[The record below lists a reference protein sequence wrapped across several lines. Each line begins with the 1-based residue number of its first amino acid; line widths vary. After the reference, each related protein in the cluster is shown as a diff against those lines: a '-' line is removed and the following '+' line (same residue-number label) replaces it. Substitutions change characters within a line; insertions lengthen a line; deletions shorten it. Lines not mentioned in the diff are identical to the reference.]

1 VIRTAAVAGQFYPR
15 DQEGLLK
22 AVGKLV
28 DATVLKQEARCVVMP
43 HAGYLYSGPVAGKT
57 ISHVNVKDTVLILGP
72 NHTGLGLPY
81 SIISEGA
88 WETPLGEVK
97 IDSVLAKL
105 MLQGSEFIKI
115 DENAHMFEHSIEVEL
130 PFLQYFNKDL
140 SIVPMVISDFNLQY
154 FKSVG
159 EEIARAIKQHAKP
172 TLIVA
177 STDMTHYQPHDIAKN
192 KDAQA
197 IEAILKL
204 DVEGLRKTI
213 KQLNVSMC
221 GFAPVAVAIYACSAL
236 GAKKAELIDYK
247 TSGDI
252 TGDYSNVVGYAGIII
267 K

>member
-1 VIRTAAVAGQFYPR
+1 MIRAAAVAGQFYPR
-15 DQEGLLK
+15 DREGLLK
-22 AVGKLV
+22 TVEKLV
-28 DATVLKQEARCVVMP
+28 DTTLPKQEVRCVIMP
-43 HAGYLYSGPVAGKT
+43 HAGYIYSGPVAGKT

-81 SIISEGA
+81 SIMSEGA
-88 WETPLGEVK
+88 WETPLGEIK
-97 IDSVLAKL
+97 IDSGLAKL
-105 MLQGSEFIKI
+105 ILQDSKFIKI

-140 SIVPMVISDFNLQY
+140 SMVPMIISDLNLQY

-159 EEIARAIKQHAKP
+159 QEIARAIKQHTKP

-177 STDMTHYQPHDIAKN
+177 STDMTHYQPHDMAKD

-204 DVEGLRKTI
+204 DVEGLNKVI
-213 KQLNVSMC
+213 KKRNVSMC
-221 GFAPVAVAIYACSAL
+221 GFAPVAVAIYACLEL

-252 TGDYSNVVGYAGIII
+252 TGDYSSVVGYAGIII